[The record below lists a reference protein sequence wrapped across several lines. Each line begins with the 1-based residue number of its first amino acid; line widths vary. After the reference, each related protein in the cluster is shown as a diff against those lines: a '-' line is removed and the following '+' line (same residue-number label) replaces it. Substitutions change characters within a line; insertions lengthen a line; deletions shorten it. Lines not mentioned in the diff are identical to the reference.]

1 MKRAISFQM
10 LIVLIIL
17 VGWNALHIGYDIQ
30 KKIYYGD
37 LSDKPMI
44 LISYDLAL
52 LDSINEIAGNLEYV
66 RKTKIEN
73 EDEVTQNLIQQYDL
87 EAARDFIDEYDLPN
101 VMRVEFDG
109 DKFRNNQKT
118 DFEIIISNPEIQE
131 NYDEEFWLAIQQ
143 KALNLKKGYLIANL
157 VFMIFTIF
165 FSGLIRV
172 YFEQKSNEFWRIF
185 RASGGY
191 LHRRRDKF
199 ALNSIYI
206 IVVPLLINIAVYY
219 ALIYYKNSPIYIEYK
234 YFAVEPVT
242 LILGMLTARA
252 VMGKKF

>member
-1 MKRAISFQM
+1 MKRALGFQM
-10 LIVLIIL
+10 LIILIIL

-44 LISYDLAL
+44 LISYNLTL
-52 LDSINEIAGNLEYV
+52 LDSINEVAGPLDYV
-66 RKTKIEN
+66 RSTDIEN
-73 EDEVTQNLIQQYDL
+73 EEDVTKNLIEMYEL
-87 EAARDFIDEYDLPN
+87 ETARDFITEYDLPN
-101 VMRVEFDG
+101 VMRIKFDA
-109 DKFRNNQKT
+109 DKFRYKQKT
-118 DFEIIISNPEIQE
+118 DFELIISNSEIQK
-131 NYDEEFWLAIQQ
+131 NYDEEFWQKIQE

-157 VFMIFTIF
+157 VFIVFTIF

-199 ALNSIYI
+199 ILNSGYI
-206 IVVPLLINIAVYY
+206 IFVPLLLNIATYFV
-219 ALIYYKNSPIYIEYK
+219 LIIYEQAPLYIEYK
-234 YFAVEPVT
+234 YFAVEPIT
-242 LILGMLTARA
+242 LILGMLMARA